1 MRIIFYH
8 IEIIENHIS
17 FQKELTSR
25 HSIPIDIYNWFSL
38 VLYLRPFANRSMC
51 LDVSHFFSFARQQF
65 LYDLRS

>member
-17 FQKELTSR
+17 FQKELESR

-38 VLYLRPFANRSMC
+38 VLYLRALQIVQC
-51 LDVSHFFSFARQQF
+51 ALT
-65 LYDLRS
+65 